1 MSQERTF
8 EIVNGWLVER
18 CEGDPIDGYGILPGS
33 DLVPHMDLSQIRGW
47 MFSDEAIERAV
58 VAMWNHDFPSHPI
71 NDVSELLEWTRER
84 RLEQARVVVAALKG
98 DA

>member
-18 CEGDPIDGYGILPGS
+18 CEGDQIDGYGILPGS
-33 DLVPHMDLSQIRGW
+33 DIVPHLDLSQIEGW
-47 MFSDEAIERAV
+47 MFSDEAIERA
-58 VAMWNHDFPSHPI
+58 AKANFRRKTH
-71 NDVSELLEWTRER
+71 NEWETLPESIKAVWRKDIR
-84 RLEQARVVVAALKG
+84 ATVAALKG